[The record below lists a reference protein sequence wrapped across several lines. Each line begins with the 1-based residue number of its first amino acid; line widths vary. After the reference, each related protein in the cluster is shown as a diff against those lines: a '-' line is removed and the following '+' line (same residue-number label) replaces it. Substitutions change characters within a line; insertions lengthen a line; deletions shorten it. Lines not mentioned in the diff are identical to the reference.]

1 MGDMVNLSGIYAL
14 SNQAIKTMVNGM
26 GKAAFALMD
35 MMHRDIPK
43 EMMACNISIYRSDTT
58 PI

>member
-1 MGDMVNLSGIYAL
+1 MGDMVNLTHTNGL
-14 SNQAIKTMVNGM
+14 SNQTTKTMIKGM

-43 EMMACNISIYRSDTT
+43 GMMACDIPVYRRGTT
-58 PI
+58 TM

>member
-14 SNQAIKTMVNGM
+14 SNQTVETMIKGM

-35 MMHRDIPK
+35 MMHRDILK
-43 EMMACNISIYRSDTT
+43 EMMACNISTCW
-58 PI
+58 